1 MSQSDDKCL
10 FCMIVKGT
18 IPSFKVYETKHSLAF
33 LDISPVSEGHT
44 QVIPKCKGTDWDR
57 IFWRILNYRP
67 DHAVTIADLPD
78 EYLADIGPV
87 VKKVALATGA
97 SAYNVLQN
105 NGKIAFQHVDHVHYH
120 VIPKTSE
127 KDGLILDINVSWPQK
142 KAEKE
147 ELAATLEKMKARI

>member
-1 MSQSDDKCL
+1 MSHSDDKCL

-18 IPSFKVYETKHSLAF
+18 IPSFKVYETERSLAF

-44 QVIPKCKGTDWDR
+44 QVIPK
-57 IFWRILNYRP
+57 Y
-67 DHAVTIADLPD
+67 HAVTIADLPD

-120 VIPKTSE
+120 VIPKRSE
-127 KDGLILDINVSWPQK
+127 KDGLILDVNVSWPQK
-142 KAEKE
+142 KAEQE

>member
-1 MSQSDDKCL
+1 MKSECTHAVGRLLFLTRPFLLRRCL

-18 IPSFKVYETKHSLAF
+18 IPSFKVYETEHSLAF

-44 QVIPKCKGTDWDR
+44 QVIPK
-57 IFWRILNYRP
+57 Y
-67 DHAVTIADLPD
+67 HAVTIADLPD

-97 SAYNVLQN
+97 SAYNILQN

-147 ELAATLEKMKARI
+147 ELAATLEKMKTRI

>member
-18 IPSFKVYETKHSLAF
+18 IPSFKVYETEHSLAF

-44 QVIPKCKGTDWDR
+44 QVIPK
-57 IFWRILNYRP
+57 Y
-67 DHAVTIADLPD
+67 HAVTIADLPD
-78 EYLADIGPV
+78 EFLADIGPV

-142 KAEKE
+142 KAEKK

>member
-1 MSQSDDKCL
+1 MSHSDDKCL

-18 IPSFKVYETKHSLAF
+18 IPSFKVYETERSLAF

-44 QVIPKCKGTDWDR
+44 QVIPK
-57 IFWRILNYRP
+57 Y
-67 DHAVTIADLPD
+67 HAVTIADLPD

-120 VIPKTSE
+120 VIPKRSE
-127 KDGLILDINVSWPQK
+127 KDGLILDVNVSWPQK

-147 ELAATLEKMKARI
+147 ELAATLENMKARI